1 MKTEEQFP
9 TNLIERNTYI
19 NRIKPFI
26 GKQIIKALTG
36 QRRVGK
42 SYLLFQLIA
51 HIKKTEE
58 NPSIIYINLEDLD
71 FAHLLTAKDLNDY
84 ILERISS
91 NGKTYV
97 FIDEIQEIEDF
108 EKALRSLVL
117 KENIDLYCTGS
128 NANLLS
134 GELATVLSGRFIE
147 IKIYSLS
154 YSEFLTFHKQ
164 KDNEKTLDTY
174 IRWGGLPYLIQLPKN
189 EAVIFEYLKNIYT
202 TIIYRDIVQ
211 RFSVRNLRFL
221 EQLVRFL
228 ADNTGSLFSAKKIS
242 DFLKSQRI
250 NIAPN
255 QVQIYLQHLENAFI
269 VHKVERYDIVG
280 KRLFEIGEK
289 YYFEN
294 LGIRNAIWG
303 YRIEDR
309 AKIIENVV
317 YNHLTYKG
325 YSVNVGIISTGE
337 IDFVCEKEG
346 EKLYIQVAL
355 TLNEAQTINREF
367 GNLLKIKDN
376 YPKIVVTLDDFKG
389 NTFEGVQHQTLRSF
403 LLS

>member
-1 MKTEEQFP
+1 
-9 TNLIERNTYI
+9 
-19 NRIKPFI
+19 
-26 GKQIIKALTG
+26 
-36 QRRVGK
+36 
-42 SYLLFQLIA
+42 
-51 HIKKTEE
+51 
-58 NPSIIYINLEDLD
+58 
-71 FAHLLTAKDLNDY
+71 
-84 ILERISS
+84 
-91 NGKTYV
+91 
-97 FIDEIQEIEDF
+97 
-108 EKALRSLVL
+108 
-117 KENIDLYCTGS
+117 
-128 NANLLS
+128 
-134 GELATVLSGRFIE
+134 
-147 IKIYSLS
+147 
-154 YSEFLTFHKQ
+154 
-164 KDNEKTLDTY
+164 
-174 IRWGGLPYLIQLPKN
+174 
-189 EAVIFEYLKNIYT
+189 
-202 TIIYRDIVQ
+202 
-211 RFSVRNLRFL
+211 
-221 EQLVRFL
+221 
-228 ADNTGSLFSAKKIS
+228 
-242 DFLKSQRI
+242 LKSQRI

-317 YNHLTYKG
+317 YNHLKYKG

-355 TLNEAQTINREF
+355 TLNEAQTIDREF